1 MTSPAPAPAF
11 PFAMIGFDLDGTLLD
26 TLGDLAAAL
35 NHVLV
40 AAGRTPLDRAAVRN
54 LVGGGTRQLIARALA
69 VTGGGDPGLV
79 DRLHPDFLERYGA
92 HIADATVPYP
102 GMVDAL
108 DALAEHG
115 VRLAIVTNKPHAL
128 AVRLVE
134 ATGLAPRFDLVLGGD
149 TLGPGRAKPAP
160 DPILAMIDALGGGRA
175 AFVGDSV
182 FDAQAARAAG
192 VPAVLVGFGYS
203 DRPVA
208 TLGADAV
215 IDDYAALVPTL
226 VRLGT
231 AG

>member
-1 MTSPAPAPAF
+1 MTAPARPF

-40 AAGRTPLDRAAVRN
+40 GAGRPALELAVVRR
-54 LVGGGTRQLIARALA
+54 LIGGGSRQMLARALDA
-69 VTGGGDPGLV
+69 TGGDDPALA
-79 DRLHPDFLERYGA
+79 DRLYPDFLERYGA
-92 HIADATVPYP
+92 HIADATTPYP
-102 GMVDAL
+102 GMVAAL
-108 DALAEHG
+108 DALAAHG

-134 ATGLAPRFDLVLGGD
+134 AMGLAPRFDLVLGGD

-160 DPILAMIDALGGGRA
+160 DPILAMIAALGGGRA

-215 IDDYAALVPTL
+215 IDDYAALLPAL
-226 VRLGT
+226 VRLGS